1 MSLILLVRHG
11 QASFGTDDYDRL
23 SPHGLEQSRILGADL
38 STRDIMPE
46 LLVSGSLTRQLQTAH
61 GVAQSAGWRLNPSV
75 DEGWNEYHA
84 TDLLNA
90 LPDGNA
96 NARTDSRA
104 YQRLLEKAAERWAS
118 GDHDGDYQET
128 FSAFTDRVDSAFDR
142 VISGLGSGQTAV
154 CFSSAGAI
162 AWISARLLGCQFRS
176 FIALNRVSVNS
187 GVTKIVTGASGTSLI
202 SLNDHGHLA
211 SGQVTYR

>member
-1 MSLILLVRHG
+1 MSLVLLVRHG

-23 SPHGLEQSRILGADL
+23 SPHGREQSRILGADL
-38 STRDIMPE
+38 SARGITPE
-46 LLVSGSLTRQLQTAH
+46 LLVSGGLTRQQQTAQA
-61 GVAQSAGWRLNPSV
+61 VAESAGWQLNPSI
-75 DEGWNEYHA
+75 DEGWDEYHA

-90 LPDGNA
+90 LPDSDENA
-96 NARTDSRA
+96 GTDSRA

-118 GDHDGDYQET
+118 GDHDGDYHET
-128 FSAFTDRVDSAFDR
+128 FSAFTDRVDAAFDR
-142 VISGLGSGQTAV
+142 VISGLSSGQTAV

-162 AWISARLLGCQFRS
+162 AWVSARLLGGGFPS
-176 FIALNRVSVNS
+176 FIALNRASVNS